1 MFCLCNK
8 ALSSGFSIMDG
19 WMKVYYYA
27 KYSSSSNN
35 NNSGGVGDNAA
46 QISLCCLVDTKLI

>member
-1 MFCLCNK
+1 MFSLCNK
-8 ALSSGFSIMDG
+8 ALSLGLSIMDG

-35 NNSGGVGDNAA
+35 NNNSGGVGDNAA
-46 QISLCCLVDTKLI
+46 